1 MLNCQLNQLLVSFV
15 SIDLSFRLQEHNQT
29 NNDPRIRHLLIEN
42 LMKTG
47 NNEEM
52 LQAVRNYP

>member
-1 MLNCQLNQLLVSFV
+1 MNCFFSFI